1 MKEKLCGSDLHNFL
15 EMKSNGQIKLSEKNL
30 STWNLNLLY
39 FETIQQA
46 FTTWFY
52 AALLNLCT
60 SKQTP
65 HFTKFMM
72 KVFSFDF
79 QSLTTLKN
87 VPSSDFGF
95 LRHLSNIEELEI
107 GDCSDWDNE
116 VRTSLLV

>member
-1 MKEKLCGSDLHNFL
+1 MQFFFKKKCANERKAVWIGL
-15 EMKSNGQIKLSEKNL
+15 I
-30 STWNLNLLY
+30 
-39 FETIQQA
+39 
-46 FTTWFY
+46 
-52 AALLNLCT
+52 
-60 SKQTP
+60 
-65 HFTKFMM
+65 KFMM